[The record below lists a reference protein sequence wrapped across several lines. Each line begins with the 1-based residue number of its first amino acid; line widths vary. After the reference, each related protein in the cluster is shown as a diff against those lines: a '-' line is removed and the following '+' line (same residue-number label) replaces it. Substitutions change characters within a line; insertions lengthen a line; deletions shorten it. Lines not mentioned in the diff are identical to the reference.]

1 MPMTAV
7 TDLPAA
13 YLNSFGEAAG
23 YLNFASYGPPSRD
36 VAATVSRL
44 TEVAVAGDVGASDR
58 LHSEDLRA
66 RQAFARLGGF
76 DVDRVTLVPATSYGL
91 FQLAFGVAGGSV
103 LVSSGEFPA
112 NLYPWLRADA
122 AGLSRV
128 RLMGGPG
135 QHVTPEAVAAALTQD
150 TAAVTVSAVDFR
162 TGFRADLAGLRD
174 AIGPDRLL
182 LVDGIQG
189 FGAADIDWSPADAVV
204 IGAQKWVRG
213 GWGAGALAFSEAG
226 MAAIRPVL
234 GGWTGV
240 VEPSNYDGVEHELRQ
255 DALRYTISNLS
266 PMATGAFATALEL
279 LETASVAGV
288 AARIAAR
295 SEEFIELLD
304 SAGVQ
309 LLSPRDRAER
319 AGIVV
324 AGVPADRAPEAHAAL
339 ASAGITATLH
349 GSDRIRFSV
358 HATTTSAPL
367 AEAAGILGT
376 FA

>member
-1 MPMTAV
+1 MPQTAV
-7 TDLPAA
+7 TDLPAT
-13 YLNSFGEAAG
+13 YLGSFAEAPG

-36 VAATVSRL
+36 VARIVARL
-44 TEVAVAGDVGASDR
+44 TEMAMAGEVGASDR
-58 LHSEDLRA
+58 LHEEDLRA
-66 RQAFARLGGF
+66 RRAFARLGGF

-122 AGLSRV
+122 AGLSKI

-135 QHVTPEAVAAALTQD
+135 FHVTPQAVADALTPD

-162 TGFRADLAGLRD
+162 TGFRADLAGIRA

-189 FGAADIDWSPADAVV
+189 FGAADIDWSAADAVV
-204 IGAQKWVRG
+204 MGAQKWVRG

-226 MAAIRPVL
+226 MEAIRPVL

-240 VEPSNYDGVEHELRQ
+240 AEPSNYDGVEHPLRP

-279 LETASVAGV
+279 LETATVAAV
-288 AARIAAR
+288 AARISAR
-295 SEEFIELLD
+295 AEELIGLLD
-304 SAGVQ
+304 DAGIQ
-309 LLSPRDRAER
+309 LLSPRNRAER

-324 AGVPADRAPEAHAAL
+324 AGIAAERAPEAHAAL
-339 ASAGITATLH
+339 AAAGISATLH
-349 GSDRIRFSV
+349 GADRIRFSV
-358 HATTTSAPL
+358 HATTTPAPL